1 MDTRRLV
8 LIGIG
13 VLMIVV
19 GLAADV
25 IGLGPNPGLG
35 WKQIVLMVAG
45 AVVVVGG
52 FVIGAQSEPPDDAGG
67 PDEN

>member
-52 FVIGAQSEPPDDAGG
+52 FVIGAQSEPADDADGT
-67 PDEN
+67 DEN